1 MNAYV
6 NAFVLCD
13 QVLFDAYLGK
23 FTIVGISNTARV
35 PVLPF
40 WCPKFSCFASLSDM
54 GGEINGTFRVLDPE
68 LNPVSEVSANPVLSH
83 RSDVAEFMAVFSKVP
98 LYKPGRHTLQF
109 LVNGEIAGST
119 RLDVMLPVPETPE
132 ILP

>member
-13 QVLFDAYLGK
+13 NVIFDAYLGK
-23 FTIVGISNTARV
+23 FSIIGISNTARV
-35 PVLPF
+35 PQLPF

-54 GGEINGTFRVLDPE
+54 GGELTGTFRVLDPE
-68 LNPVSEVSANPVLSH
+68 LCFVSEVSASPVLSH
-83 RSDVAEFMAVFSKVP
+83 RADVAEFMAVFSKVP
-98 LYKPGRHTLQF
+98 LHKPGRHTLQF

-119 RLDVMLPVPETPE
+119 RLDVQLPVTEPPGS
-132 ILP
+132 